1 MGQTLTGQIVAD
13 TYDALIKVTDNNT
26 ITGTKKRMTD
36 GVGNDTP
43 LLISSTDVQVDG
55 NFLTESVQFNTATL
69 QTADTV
75 GKMAWNDQDGT
86 IDVRLKG
93 GNVTLQIGQEQV
105 SRVVNKTGANLLES
119 EYKVVKV
126 DGAQGNRLK
135 VALAQ
140 ANNDANSAETLGI
153 VTETIADNQE
163 GFITTS
169 GLVRN
174 INTTGSLQGETW
186 ADGDML
192 YLSGTT
198 PGQLTKV
205 KPTAPTHTVIMGYV
219 VRAHATQG
227 QIYVKVDNGYELDEL
242 HNVLI
247 TTPSNGQVLAY
258 ESATGIWKNISS
270 GTVTSVGL
278 TLGTSGTD
286 ANITGS
292 PITSSGS
299 FTLNLPT
306 ASATNRGLLSSSD
319 WTIFNNKQNAL
330 INPVTGTG
338 TTNTIPKFTSASAIG
353 NSNIADSGTLITLGS
368 NSYVNGLFA
377 VGELVTNGYKIQIGG
392 NHTGSTITAGVR
404 SGGTVL
410 SDVTSLHLGFW
421 SSIGTQATAFTL
433 PALSHFRATQST
445 FGAGSTVTNQYG
457 FEVASSLIGGT
468 NNFGF
473 RGAIAAGTN
482 RWNLYMD
489 GTANN
494 HLAGSLVIG
503 TTALSAQ
510 SLRIGK
516 TITGNSVSMGVYQN
530 GQVQSDVGFGYGFN
544 NESVISGTVIATDY
558 IHYRAVQGTWTAGGT
573 VTNQIAYFANSS
585 LTSGTNNFSFRGD
598 IAVGSGRW
606 NLYMNGTATNYLAG
620 VLTIGTTSPSA
631 SALLQMNSTTQGFLP
646 PRMTSAQRTAIASPA
661 IGLMVYQTDSI
672 EGMYVYKSSGWAL
685 MA

>member
-1 MGQTLTGQIVAD
+1 MATLTGQFVSD
-13 TYDALIKVTDNNT
+13 SYEALLKVTDNGIITGVLKDITDGFGNVSALQLSTSEAKINGALT
-26 ITGTKKRMTD
+26 ITGD
-36 GVGNDTP
+36 A
-43 LLISSTDVQVDG
+43 S
-55 NFLTESVQFNTATL
+55 
-69 QTADTV
+69 
-75 GKMAWNDQDGT
+75 
-86 IDVRLKG
+86 
-93 GNVTLQIGQEQV
+93 
-105 SRVVNKTGANLLES
+105 
-119 EYKVVKV
+119 
-126 DGAQGNRLK
+126 
-135 VALAQ
+135 
-140 ANNDANSAETLGI
+140 ANN
-153 VTETIADNQE
+153 
-163 GFITTS
+163 
-169 GLVRN
+169 
-174 INTTGSLQGETW
+174 
-186 ADGDML
+186 
-192 YLSGTT
+192 LSGTNT
-198 PGQLTKV
+198 G
-205 KPTAPTHTVIMGYV
+205 
-219 VRAHATQG
+219 
-227 QIYVKVDNGYELDEL
+227 DE
-242 HNVLI
+242 
-247 TTPSNGQVLAY
+247 T
-258 ESATGIWKNISS
+258 
-270 GTVTSVGL
+270 
-278 TLGTSGTD
+278 
-286 ANITGS
+286 
-292 PITSSGS
+292 
-299 FTLNLPT
+299 T
-306 ASATNRGLLSSSD
+306 ASIKTKLGAASALQDGYLTASD
-319 WTIFNNKQNAL
+319 WSVFNGKQNAL
-330 INPVTGTG
+330 VNPVTGTG
-338 TTNTIPKFTSASAIG
+338 TTNTLPKFTGASAIG

-404 SGGTVL
+404 SGGSVQ

-445 FGAGSTVTNQYG
+445 FGAGSAVTNQYG
-457 FEVASSLIGGT
+457 FEVASSLTGAT

-544 NESVISGTVIATDY
+544 NESVISGTVVATDY

-573 VTNQIAYFANSS
+573 VANQIAYFANSS
-585 LTSGTNNFSFRGD
+585 LTSATNNFAFRGD

-646 PRMTSAQRTAIASPA
+646 PRMTQAQRTAIASPA
-661 IGLMVYQTDSI
+661 VGLIVYQTDGT
-672 EGMYVYKSSGWAL
+672 EGAYQYKSTGWAAL
-685 MA
+685 